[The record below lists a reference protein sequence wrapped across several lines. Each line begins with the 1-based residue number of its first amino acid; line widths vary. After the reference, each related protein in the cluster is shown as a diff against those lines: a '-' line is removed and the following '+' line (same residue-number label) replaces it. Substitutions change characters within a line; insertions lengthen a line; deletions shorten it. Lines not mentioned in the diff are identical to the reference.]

1 MLLPA
6 FYSDWGDADITK
18 AYIDRIGFAP
28 VPGQKYLLSFWW
40 MDTETGFTGES
51 MAVSTI
57 CGELSNVNK
66 ELYKV
71 RPRMNFSDA
80 VLSDPSIKVYHMGTT
95 LKKLGEGHESYDK
108 AGHSLVTNGGRVL
121 MVLASAPDLKSA
133 HGKALEA
140 VSKVDC
146 DNLFHRTDIGHW
158 AFE

>member
-1 MLLPA
+1 MKLLLLV
-6 FYSDWGDADITK
+6 F
-18 AYIDRIGFAP
+18 RIKLSWKRIRQVLSKNA
-28 VPGQKYLLSFWW
+28 LLSIQLQ
-40 MDTETGFTGES
+40 TLILQILQRLRQSE
-51 MAVSTI
+51 I
-57 CGELSNVNK
+57 QR
-66 ELYKV
+66 KV
-71 RPRMNFSDA
+71 RCFFGSIKLVLGSCKKGVEIKGLDA
-80 VLSDPSIKVYHMGTT
+80 VLSDPSVKVYHMGTT

-133 HGKALEA
+133 HDKALEA